1 MPTSPSL
8 SSEQLG
14 TPNSPAIRFTRG
26 TSFGASRFTRL
37 LRPARLL
44 ALLYG
49 SDRCARPPRAFTSR
63 LPTDRSPSPLLG
75 ITTAATGLLCW
86 RDLHPLEW
94 QLASLHQIVPWSS
107 LCRAD
112 WVRNDPVLTTRGWLL
127 RHYDPVSPGAA
138 RGHAAASED

>member
-94 QLASLHQIVPWSS
+94 QLASLHQNRTCGFPAFI
-107 LCRAD
+107 LCS
-112 WVRNDPVLTTRGWLL
+112 TR
-127 RHYDPVSPGAA
+127 
-138 RGHAAASED
+138 AASILP